1 MSAVA
6 EPKSVNDGW
15 PLSITLLGDDIYS
28 CQPLIKRVVEEEM
41 DFIFIAKP
49 RSHKYLY
56 EELKLLQQPGEIE
69 VLTRTRWTGK
79 RHQKLA

>member
-28 CQPLIKRVVEEEM
+28 CQPLNKRVVEEEM

-56 EELKLLQQPGEIE
+56 EELPAFKESKQHFAHIPVE
-69 VLTRTRWTGK
+69 
-79 RHQKLA
+79 